1 MELKKYDG
9 NILKYLNKPPIHLW
23 IEEGI
28 TPEVLERAN
37 IRYYPTEEQIII
49 PHYDAN
55 GELIGVR
62 GRTLGQEEAKIYG
75 KYRPLRAN
83 NQLYNH
89 PLGLNLYNFN
99 NAKENIKRTGIAVI
113 FEGEKSVLKAQS
125 YFGIDSDIYVAC
137 CGSSISNYQ
146 IQLLLKAGA
155 REIVIAFDRQF
166 QEIGDDEFNKLKFN
180 LLKIRSSYKN
190 YATISFIF
198 DKHML
203 TGYKASPVD
212 AGADVFLKLFKE
224 RIIL

>member
-1 MELKKYDG
+1 MDLNDAILYAVKFFGLTGEVYEEDDSKTLPDWKIFANYDRINKIETNEVHYMELKKYDG
-9 NILKYLNKPPIHLW
+9 NVLKYLNKPPIHLW

-99 NAKENIKRTGIAVI
+99 NAKENIKRTGVAVI

-137 CGSSISNYQ
+137 CGSSISNY
-146 IQLLLKAGA
+146 
-155 REIVIAFDRQF
+155 
-166 QEIGDDEFNKLKFN
+166 
-180 LLKIRSSYKN
+180 
-190 YATISFIF
+190 
-198 DKHML
+198 
-203 TGYKASPVD
+203 
-212 AGADVFLKLFKE
+212 
-224 RIIL
+224 